1 MSQESMH
8 YIQYLSGIISEERF
22 YEIEE
27 KFNEGLARNLMGAGA
42 LAMGS
47 LFGGPSASAQTPP
60 PAAMTKSV
68 DEFGVDDDET
78 VHHDAKQYTKELVA
92 KLRIHRNGFEDKYG
106 REGADLGRMTIN
118 KIIKAES
125 SPNGKKVIVTIS
137 GMARGTKGSLP
148 GKSEEAIK
156 SLMGQAGSVRVYGV
170 ENSGKWMGEV
180 PEDIVSPGSK
190 LYPFTAQVE
199 ITGK

>member
-1 MSQESMH
+1 MSQESLH
-8 YIQYLSGIISEERF
+8 YIHYLSGIISEQRF

-27 KFNEGLARNLMGAGA
+27 KINESLARNLMGAGA

-60 PAAMTKSV
+60 AAMTKSV

-78 VHHDAKQYTKELVA
+78 VYHDAKQYTKELVA

-106 REGADLGRMTIN
+106 RDGADLGRMTIN

-125 SPNGKKVIVTIS
+125 SPNGKKVVVTIS
-137 GMARGTKGSLP
+137 GMARGSKSSLP
-148 GKSEEAIK
+148 GKSQEAIK

-180 PEDIVSPGSK
+180 PEDIYAPGSK
-190 LYPFTAQVE
+190 LFPFTAQIE